1 MKFIIVGFLGSM
13 LVICT
18 QSSYGYE
25 PPSFV
30 NFQPDY
36 SEKNTKQ
43 QTELF
48 ANYFFNFSQSE
59 VKYNRPHKTECGTK
73 CYCGTPNVNRIVG
86 GTQVRQNKYPWT
98 AQLVKGRYYPRLF
111 CGGSLINDRY
121 VLTAAHCVQNNR
133 DQITIRLLQLDR
145 SSRDPGITRQVART
159 IIHPNYD
166 PTRVV
171 NDLALLRLDSPVPM
185 TDKVR
190 PVCLPYSNQNF
201 EGKTGIAAGWG
212 LIKQGGV
219 TSNYLQEVSLPI
231 ITNQECRNTRY
242 KNKIQDVMICA
253 GNVKQGG
260 KDACQGDS
268 GGPLIVNEGRYKLAG
283 LVSFGFGCAQPNAP
297 GVYTRV
303 SKFVDWIQTNT
314 RDSCYCSG

>member
-1 MKFIIVGFLGSM
+1 MKFIIVVFLGSL

-18 QSSYGYE
+18 QSSYVYE
-25 PPSFV
+25 PSSV
-30 NFQPDY
+30 GNLQPDY
-36 SEKNTKQ
+36 SAKNAKQ
-43 QTELF
+43 QNELF
-48 ANYFFNFSQSE
+48 ANYFFNFSQPE
-59 VKYNRPHKTECGTK
+59 VKYNRPHKTECSTK

-98 AQLVKGRYYPRLF
+98 AQLVRGRYFPRLF

-121 VLTAAHCVQNNR
+121 VLTAAHCVKNNR

-159 IIHPNYD
+159 IIHPSYD
-166 PTRVV
+166 STRIV

-185 TDKVR
+185 TEKVR
-190 PVCLPYSNQNF
+190 PVCLPTANQNF
-201 EGKTGIAAGWG
+201 EGKTGIVAGWG
-212 LIKQGGV
+212 LITQGGV
-219 TSNYLQEVSLPI
+219 TSNYLREVSLPI

-242 KNKIQDVMICA
+242 KNKIEDVMICA
-253 GNVKQGG
+253 GYVKQGG

-268 GGPLIVNEGRYKLAG
+268 GGPLIVNEGRFKLAG
-283 LVSFGFGCAQPNAP
+283 VVSFGFGCAQPDAP
-297 GVYTRV
+297 GVYTRI
-303 SKFVDWIQTNT
+303 SKFVDWIHTST